1 MKILSTASALAAL
14 MAMTTVVE
22 AKELRFAIGYPPNSA
37 PVKVMEDY
45 AAKVSELTG
54 GELTVKV
61 FPSSLLSF
69 PETSPG
75 VRDGIADMGL
85 LATGYHPTEYP
96 INNLVPNT
104 TIQMIDFGDAVK
116 GREAMAFAS
125 ALTEYTLLHCPKCNA
140 EFEAQNQVFNSI
152 ASTSAYY
159 LMCNKP
165 IGSVDALSGLR
176 MRAPSNWAR
185 WTAYVGGNP
194 MSIPLG
200 EMNEAMSQGVLDCL
214 VASAAEIVNWN
225 LTSLVSDI
233 AVGVPG
239 GVAAG
244 APVNINRDT
253 WQSLTSQERQALMR
267 AGAFSQAQYA
277 WAFQEAEADALEAAK
292 AAGANVADAHPSIVE
307 KTKEFV
313 VKDTAAML
321 EEVANK
327 YGIQDGGV
335 MLESFATILTKWVD
349 LAQDID
355 TVESFEEVLWTE
367 IFSKVDVD
375 AHGF

>member
-1 MKILSTASALAAL
+1 MRILSTASVLAAL

>member
-1 MKILSTASALAAL
+1 
-14 MAMTTVVE
+14 
-22 AKELRFAIGYPPNSA
+22 
-37 PVKVMEDY
+37 
-45 AAKVSELTG
+45 
-54 GELTVKV
+54 
-61 FPSSLLSF
+61 
-69 PETSPG
+69 
-75 VRDGIADMGL
+75 MGL

-104 TIQMIDFGDAVK
+104 TIQMINFGDDVK

-125 ALTEYTLLHCPKCNA
+125 ALTEYTFFHCPGCND
-140 EFEAQNQVFNSI
+140 EFKAQNQVFTSI

-165 IGSVDALSGLR
+165 IGSADALAGLR

-194 MSIPLG
+194 VSITLG
-200 EMNEAMSQGVLDCL
+200 EMNEGMSQGVLDCL
-214 VASAAEIVNWN
+214 VASAAELVNWN
-225 LTSLVSDI
+225 LTSLVTDI

-253 WQSLTSQERQALMR
+253 WQALSAEERSALMK
-267 AGAFSQAQYA
+267 AGAYSQAQYA
-277 WAFQEAEADALEAAK
+277 WAFQQAEAQALDAAK
-292 AAGANVADAHPSIVE
+292 AAGAKVADADASIVD

-321 EEVANK
+321 EEVASSTTSRTARRCSTPSRRSSRNGSAWPRTSTASRRMK
-327 YGIQDGGV
+327 SSSGPRSSRKSTSTPTASEMFQMQKTATLVTRINRFTTVLGGLAIALM
-335 MLESFATILTKWVD
+335 MLHITA
-349 LAQDID
+349 
-355 TVESFEEVLWTE
+355 
-367 IFSKVDVD
+367 DV
-375 AHGF
+375 AGRYLFNTSLPA

>member
-1 MKILSTASALAAL
+1 MRIFSTASALAAL
-14 MAMTTVVE
+14 MALSTPVD
-22 AKELRFAIGYPPNSA
+22 ARELRFAIGYPPNSA

-45 AAKVSELTG
+45 AAKVAELTG
-54 GELTVKV
+54 GAVTVKV

-75 VRDGIADMGL
+75 IRDGIADMGL

-96 INNLVPNT
+96 VNNLVPNT
-104 TIQMIDFGDAVK
+104 TIQMINFGDEVK

-125 ALTEYTLLHCPKCNA
+125 ALTEYTFFHCPKCND
-140 EFEAQNQVFNSI
+140 EFKAQNQVFTSI

-165 IGSVDALSGLR
+165 IGSLEALAGLR

-185 WTAYVGGNP
+185 WTSYVGANP
-194 MSIPLG
+194 VSITLG
-200 EMNEAMSQGVLDCL
+200 EMNEGMSQGVLDCL
-214 VASAAEIVNWN
+214 VASAAELVNWN
-225 LTSLVSDI
+225 LTSLVTDI
-233 AVGVPG
+233 AIGVPG

-253 WQSLTSQERQALMR
+253 WQGLTPEERTALMK

-277 WAFQEAEADALEAAK
+277 WAFQEAEAQAVDAAK
-292 AAGANVADAHPSIVE
+292 AAGANVADADPSIVA

-313 VKDTAAML
+313 VEDTKAML
-321 EEVANK
+321 AEVASK
-327 YGIQDGGV
+327 YGIEDGPA
-335 MLESFATILTKWVD
+335 MLDTFAPLLTKWVT
-349 LAQDID
+349 LSKDID
-355 TVESFEEVLWTE
+355 SVEKYEEVLWTE
-367 IFSKVDVD
+367 IFSKVDVST
-375 AHGF
+375 HGF

>member
-1 MKILSTASALAAL
+1 MRKLSTVGAVAAL
-14 MAMTTVVE
+14 MALTTVAE

-54 GELTVKV
+54 GDLTVKV

-104 TIQMIDFGDAVK
+104 TIQMINFGDDVK

-125 ALTEYTLLHCPKCNA
+125 ALTEYTFFHCPGCND
-140 EFEAQNQVFNSI
+140 EFRAQNQVFTSI

-165 IGSVDALSGLR
+165 IGSADALAGLR

-194 MSIPLG
+194 VSITLG
-200 EMNEAMSQGVLDCL
+200 EMNEGMSQGVLDCL
-214 VASAAEIVNWN
+214 VASAAELVNWN
-225 LTSLVSDI
+225 LTSLVTDI

-253 WQSLTSQERQALMR
+253 WQALSAEERSALMK
-267 AGAFSQAQYA
+267 AGAYSQAQYA
-277 WAFQEAEADALEAAK
+277 WAFQQAEAQALDAAK
-292 AAGANVADAHPSIVE
+292 AAGAKVADADASIVA
-307 KTKEFV
+307 KTKDFV

-321 EEVANK
+321 DEVASK
-327 YGIQDGGV
+327 YGIEDGAA
-335 MLESFATILTKWVD
+335 MLDTFAPILEKWVGLAATID
-349 LAQDID
+349 D
-355 TVESFEEVLWTE
+355 VETYEEALWTE

-375 AHGF
+375 THGF